1 MLHCTI
7 LVYALVE
14 RLKLGPVQIVRVLG
28 ADTSV
33 AHPLPRFG
41 NRGVMFDFDILPVA
55 GDDRAAER
63 RGTTPFRH
71 LALIGNA
78 LPRKCGLATY
88 TSHVADALRDLY
100 PGMTVDHYAMD
111 DGTGV
116 FYPGSIHTIDAELVD
131 DYQAAAERIEA
142 SGAEAIWLQH
152 EFGIFGGASGS
163 HILELIGATDL
174 PLILTLHTVL
184 ELPDEGQEV
193 VLKRLIARADRVIV
207 MSSTGADILKR
218 RYGVSPERLRTIP
231 HGVPDRPLTDPDRL
245 KARFGW
251 EGRKVLMTFGLLAPS
266 KGIRHMIEAMPA
278 IVSEH
283 PEALYEVVGATH
295 PNLVRKEGERHRR
308 MLMDA
313 AHELGVED
321 HVHFIDRFVEQEELL
336 DMLQA
341 ADIYVTPYLN
351 MAQVT
356 SGTLSYAFA
365 VGKPIIATPYIH
377 AREILGEGHG
387 VLVPPSDAIALA
399 TAALD
404 LLSDD
409 SLRGKIGRAAY
420 EDGREMLWPRVV
432 EESLARLPAKPRLVA
447 SHPAVPRPSTLPL
460 DAIERMSDSIGMMQH
475 AVYSVPD
482 RNHGYCI
489 DDNARALMTM
499 VRRGDDRRAE
509 SLASTY
515 AAFIQHGWNP
525 ANGRFRNFMAYDRR
539 WLEDSGSEDSNG
551 RTIWALGMTAARSP
565 WPELR
570 DWACKLF
577 DGTASIA
584 AEFGALRAR
593 AFAALGGFEILS
605 RRADHELAR
614 SLLRDAGELLLQAHG
629 QYARDDWNWFEPSL
643 AYDNGRLPEALIRAG
658 QTLENDQML
667 KLGLSTLDWLR
678 VRQSSPRGAFRP
690 VGCKSFCRPYAAPLA
705 FDQQPLEATATVDAA
720 AAAFEFSGES
730 KWRQMAQDAFA
741 WFFGNNDAAMPMA
754 NASDGS
760 CFDGLMATG
769 INRNQGAESILSLHL
784 AAQTV
789 REAFGTSKQAG
800 QLRVGTPEA
809 RSFAAT

>member
-1 MLHCTI
+1 
-7 LVYALVE
+7 
-14 RLKLGPVQIVRVLG
+14 
-28 ADTSV
+28 
-33 AHPLPRFG
+33 
-41 NRGVMFDFDILPVA
+41 MFDIDFLPNA
-55 GDDRAAER
+55 SDDNGAKG
-63 RGTTPFRH
+63 RGPAPFRR

-116 FYPGSIHTIDAELVD
+116 FYPSSIVTIDAESLD
-131 DYQAAAERIEA
+131 EYQAAAERIDA

-152 EFGIFGGASGS
+152 EFGIFGGTAGS

-184 ELPDEGQEV
+184 DQPDEGQAV

-207 MSSTGADILKR
+207 MSSTGAEILKR
-218 RYGVSPERLRTIP
+218 RYDVPIDRLRTIP
-231 HGVPDRPLTDPDRL
+231 HGVPDRQLRDPDEL
-245 KARFGW
+245 KSQFGW
-251 EGRKVLMTFGLLAPS
+251 QGRKVLMTFGLLAPS

-283 PEALYEVVGATH
+283 PDALYEIVGATH
-295 PNLVRKEGERHRR
+295 PNLVRNEGERHRR

-313 AHELGVED
+313 AREFGVED
-321 HVHFIDRFVEQEELL
+321 NVSFVDRFVEQEELL

-365 VGKPIIATPYIH
+365 VGKPIIATPYVH

-387 VLVPPSDAIALA
+387 VLVPPSDATALA
-399 TAALD
+399 NAALN
-404 LLSDD
+404 LLNDD
-409 SLRGKIGRAAY
+409 GLRGKIGSAAY
-420 EDGREMLWPRVV
+420 GRSRSMLWPRVV
-432 EESLARLPAKPRLVA
+432 EQSLARLPVRPRLVA
-447 SHPAVPRPSTLPL
+447 SHAPPPRPSALPL
-460 DAIERMSDSIGMMQH
+460 DAIERMSDSIGMIQH
-475 AVYSVPD
+475 AVYAVPD

-499 VRRGDDRRAE
+499 VRRGDDRRATT
-509 SLASTY
+509 LASTY
-515 AAFIQHGWNP
+515 AAFVQHGWNP
-525 ANGRFRNFMAYDRR
+525 AKGRFRNFMAYDRQ
-539 WLEDSGSEDSNG
+539 WLEDCGSEDSNG

-565 WPELR
+565 WPDLR
-570 DWACKLF
+570 EWGSKLF
-577 DGTASIA
+577 EEAAPIA
-584 AEFGALRAR
+584 ADFNALRAR
-593 AFAALGGFEILS
+593 AFAALGGFELLS
-605 RRADHELAR
+605 RRADHEVAR
-614 SLLRDAGELLLQAHG
+614 SLLREAAEQLFKSHGEH
-629 QYARDDWNWFEPSL
+629 ARDDWNWFEPSL
-643 AYDNGRLPEALIRAG
+643 AYDNARLPEALIRAG
-658 QTLENDQML
+658 QALDDESMVE
-667 KLGLSTLDWLR
+667 LGLSTLEWLR
-678 VRQSSPRGAFRP
+678 ARQSSPRGIFRP
-690 VGCKSFCRPYAAPLA
+690 VGCKSFGRPYAAPLA
-705 FDQQPLEATATVDAA
+705 FDQQALEATATVDAA
-720 AAAFEFSGES
+720 AAAFEVSGES

-784 AAQTV
+784 AAQSM

-800 QLRVGTPEA
+800 QLRVGPPEA

>member
-1 MLHCTI
+1 
-7 LVYALVE
+7 
-14 RLKLGPVQIVRVLG
+14 
-28 ADTSV
+28 
-33 AHPLPRFG
+33 
-41 NRGVMFDFDILPVA
+41 MFDFDILHDLDQ
-55 GDDRAAER
+55 GGRAER
-63 RGTTPFRH
+63 ASRAPFRH
-71 LALIGNA
+71 LALLGNA

-88 TSHVADALRDLY
+88 TSHVADALRALY
-100 PGMTVDHYAMD
+100 PNMTVDHYAMD

-116 FYPGSIHTIDAELVD
+116 FYPGSIHTIDEDLLD
-131 DYQAAAERIEA
+131 DYQAAAHRIEA

-152 EFGIFGGASGS
+152 EFGIFGGTAGS

-184 ELPDEGQEV
+184 DQPDEGQEV

-207 MSSTGADILKR
+207 MSSTGAEILKR
-218 RYGVSPERLRTIP
+218 RYGVSDDRLRTIP
-231 HGVPDRPLTDPDRL
+231 HGVPDRPLVDPDRL

-251 EGRKVLMTFGLLAPS
+251 QGRKVLMTFGLLAPN

-278 IVSEH
+278 IVREH

-295 PNLVRKEGERHRR
+295 PNLVRNEGERHRR

-313 AHELGVED
+313 ARDLGVED
-321 HVHFIDRFVEQEELL
+321 HVHFTDRFVEQQELL

-365 VGKPIIATPYIH
+365 VGKPIIATPYVH

-387 VLVPPSDAIALA
+387 VLVPPSDSAAL
-399 TAALD
+399 TVAALD
-404 LLSDD
+404 LLDD
-409 SLRGKIGRAAY
+409 DDLRGEIGRAAY
-420 EDGREMLWPRVV
+420 EDGRAMLWPRVV
-432 EESLARLPAKPRLVA
+432 EQSLAKLPAKPRLVA
-447 SHPAVPRPSTLPL
+447 SHAAIPRPAALPL
-460 DAIERMSDSIGMMQH
+460 NAIERMSDSIGMMQH

-482 RNHGYCI
+482 RDHGYCI

-499 VRRGDDRRAE
+499 VRRGDDRRAA
-509 SLASTY
+509 SLASAY

-525 ANGRFRNFMAYDRR
+525 AERRFRNFMGYDRR
-539 WLEDSGSEDSNG
+539 WLEDCGSEDSNG

-570 DWACKLF
+570 DWARKLF
-577 DGTASIA
+577 DETAPIA
-584 AEFGALRAR
+584 LEFTALRAR
-593 AFAALGGFEILS
+593 AFAGLGGFEVLA
-605 RRADHELAR
+605 RREDHELAR
-614 SLLRDAGELLLQAHG
+614 SLLREAGEQLLRSHE
-629 QYARDDWNWFEPSL
+629 QYAKDDWNWFEPSL
-643 AYDNGRLPEALIRAG
+643 AYDNGRLPEVLIRAG
-658 QTLENDQML
+658 QSLGDKRMVTV
-667 KLGLSTLDWLR
+667 GLSTLEWLR
-678 VRQSSPRGAFRP
+678 DRQSSPRGTFRP

-720 AAAFEFSGES
+720 AAAFQVSREP
-730 KWRQMAQDAFA
+730 KWQQMAQDAFA
-741 WFFGNNDAAMPMA
+741 WFFGSNDAAMPMA
-754 NASDGS
+754 IAADGS

-784 AAQTV
+784 AAQSI
-789 REAFGTSKQAG
+789 REVFRDGKPSG
-800 QLRVGTPEA
+800 QERRRDAEA
-809 RSFAAT
+809 RPLAAS